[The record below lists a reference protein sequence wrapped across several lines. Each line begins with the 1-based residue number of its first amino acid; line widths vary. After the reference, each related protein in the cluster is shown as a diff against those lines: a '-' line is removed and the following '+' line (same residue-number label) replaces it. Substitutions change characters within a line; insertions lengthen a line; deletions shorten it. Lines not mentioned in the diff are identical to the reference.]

1 MSLLEKLRSETRP
14 AHESI
19 EQAMDLD
26 HRLTS
31 PAAYRTV
38 LERFYGFHAAWED
51 RAAAAFGEP
60 EFFDPRRKTGLLLQD
75 LQALGL
81 SPGAIAELPACSPMV
96 PIADRFDV
104 LGTMYVMEGSTLG
117 GTIIARLVEERFGFT
132 AATGCA
138 YFRSYGS
145 GVGSMWRQFRA
156 RLDAEASPD
165 TQAVVAS
172 AVLTFR
178 HLQTWV
184 CGKVP
189 ESAAA

>member
-1 MSLLEKLRSETRP
+1 MTLLEKLRAGTRS
-14 AHESI
+14 AHERI

-26 HRLTS
+26 HRMTS
-31 PAAYRTV
+31 PEAYRAV

-51 RAAAAFGEP
+51 RASAAFADP

-75 LQALGL
+75 LRALGL
-81 SPGAIAELPACSPMV
+81 SPEAIAALPAFPPLV
-96 PIADRFDV
+96 PTANRSDV

-117 GTIIARLVEERFGFT
+117 GTIIARLVVERFGYEAT
-132 AATGCA
+132 TGCA

-156 RLDAEASPD
+156 RLEAEDVPDAD
-165 TQAVVAS
+165 AVVAS
-172 AVLTFR
+172 AVLTFH
-178 HLQTWV
+178 HLQGWV
-184 CGKVP
+184 CGKLP